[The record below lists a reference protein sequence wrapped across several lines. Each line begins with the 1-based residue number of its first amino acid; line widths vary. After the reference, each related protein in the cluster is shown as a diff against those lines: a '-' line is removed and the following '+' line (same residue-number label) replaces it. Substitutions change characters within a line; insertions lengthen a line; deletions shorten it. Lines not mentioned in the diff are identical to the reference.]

1 MAKEKK
7 EPDFDAA
14 EFIESVRQSSVPTYH
29 TAADCAKTAPS
40 GKPSEKPPEKKADN
54 KPKAIPYGYDD
65 SETDMT
71 TRYAG
76 LNMTDG
82 EIDFIKTFIADGR
95 FRRVTRHGRAVFI
108 RERHL
113 AMITDILGMLDEEA
127 NISTYIDRVLTEH
140 FRKYYSIIQGISQK
154 CPSKF

>member
-1 MAKEKK
+1 MAKEKN
-7 EPDFDAA
+7 DDGFNAA

-29 TAADCAKTAPS
+29 TAADCAKTAT
-40 GKPSEKPPEKKADN
+40 SEKPQEKKAEN
-54 KPKAIPYGYDD
+54 KSKVVPYSYDD
-65 SETDMT
+65 TETDMAV
-71 TRYAG
+71 RYAG

-140 FRKYYSIIQGISQK
+140 FKKYYSIIQGISKK